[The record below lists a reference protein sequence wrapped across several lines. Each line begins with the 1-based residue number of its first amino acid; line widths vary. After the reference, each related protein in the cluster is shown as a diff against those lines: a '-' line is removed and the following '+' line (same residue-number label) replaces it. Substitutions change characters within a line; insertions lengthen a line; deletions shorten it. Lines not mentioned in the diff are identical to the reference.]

1 MINVYDIL
9 VNLIDSERVYEFFEW
24 NNKDDIEHIKKIP
37 LIKVSSHFLDDCI
50 NNNIIVDKLFLE
62 KIYKKTELYNKDKIG
77 VIEYACLFTDGY
89 KVIAIEFNSDGKS
102 LYKSY
107 LLLDEEDEI
116 LEISNEISLCDIKYK
131 TIKNKNIKQY
141 LTREEEYR
149 RNYLLKELKNAK
161 KYGKHEKINYLYEE
175 IYPISSKKIEE
186 KYKELIDDITNNYR
200 DCYNELFKIL
210 KLTHTK
216 KKTTSN

>member
-1 MINVYDIL
+1 MYDIL

-24 NNKDDIEHIKKIP
+24 NMKDEIEHIKKIP
-37 LIKVSSHFLDDCI
+37 LVKVSSHFLDSAI
-50 NNNIIVDKLFLE
+50 NHTIVIENDFLND
-62 KIYKKTELYNKDKIG
+62 IYQKTEVYHQDKVG
-77 VIEYACLFTDGY
+77 VIDYACLFTDGY
-89 KVIAIEFNSDGKS
+89 KVLAIEFNKEGKS

-107 LLLDEEDEI
+107 LLLDEEEEI
-116 LEISNEISLCDIKYK
+116 LEISNEIKTKTLSCKKIKK
-131 TIKNKNIKQY
+131 KEKKQY

-149 RNYLLKELKNAK
+149 RNYLLRELKTAK
-161 KYGKHEKINYLYEE
+161 KHGKNEKISYLYEE
-175 IYPISSKKIEE
+175 IYPISSKNIEE
-186 KYKELIDDITNNYR
+186 KYKILIDDISNNYR